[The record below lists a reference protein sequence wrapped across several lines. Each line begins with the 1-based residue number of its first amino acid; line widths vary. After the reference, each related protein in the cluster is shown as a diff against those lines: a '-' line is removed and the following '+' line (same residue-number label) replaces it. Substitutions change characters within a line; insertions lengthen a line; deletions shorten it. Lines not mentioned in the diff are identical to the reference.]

1 MLNQQERLE
10 NFKANANQIELEST
24 SILEIEAIEMLQKG
38 FNERFVANK
47 TFLGLK
53 RVKQLKELI

>member
-1 MLNQQERLE
+1 MLNQKERIE
-10 NFKANANQIELEST
+10 NFKTNATQIELETT
-24 SILEIEAIEMLQKG
+24 SSLEKEAIEMLQKG

-53 RVKQLKELI
+53 RIKELKELV